1 MVSVDPITI
10 ISTLTGFNLTSHRY
24 APLNIR
30 KALLPKLS
38 SLLKNAFNRNAQAIC
53 PNLLPFLS
61 KITPA
66 SLQDLDIYEFYQRFF
81 DDLKTAIVGPHDP
94 PLSKSDISVIHN
106 AYFECLRFMLQ
117 QINNNT
123 ERKEEVEL
131 FAFGLLEQQLL
142 EPIGNLLRSDN
153 AHVKYFFQHSSALV
167 AFWDR
172 QCNNDTEKAS
182 CTLYVKL
189 LNKFWT
195 RIFQLVTQDLAVED
209 VNEQL
214 LSHVILL
221 VQDLHVANPS
231 LETQSVKF
239 IEDDEAKAASEQ
251 SSQHST
257 PTRKAHDAA
266 AFIQKELKQLVVK
279 LVRICLEKANN
290 GNKSTRYISQVRTLT
305 KMFTDAEFY
314 KSLTDL
320 GQLHATLDK
329 FVALLGQLND
339 ETCESV
345 VEILFEI
352 LALLEPAQRFEY
364 IAETLL
370 KVSAK

>member
-1 MVSVDPITI
+1 
-10 ISTLTGFNLTSHRY
+10 
-24 APLNIR
+24 
-30 KALLPKLS
+30 
-38 SLLKNAFNRNAQAIC
+38 
-53 PNLLPFLS
+53 
-61 KITPA
+61 
-66 SLQDLDIYEFYQRFF
+66 
-81 DDLKTAIVGPHDP
+81 
-94 PLSKSDISVIHN
+94 
-106 AYFECLRFMLQ
+106 MLQ
-117 QINNNT
+117 QINNNAQ
-123 ERKEEVEL
+123 RKEQVEQ

-142 EPIGNLLRSDN
+142 EPIGFLLRSES

-172 QCNNDTEKAS
+172 QCNNATDKTS
-182 CTLYVKL
+182 YTLYVKL

-195 RIFQLVTQDLAVED
+195 RIFELVTQDLAVED

-239 IEDDEAKAASEQ
+239 VEEEEKKSTCEM

-290 GNKSTRYISQVRTLT
+290 SSKSARYISQVRTLT

-320 GQLHATLDK
+320 GKLHATLDK
-329 FVALLGQLND
+329 FVALLGQLSD
-339 ETCESV
+339 DACESV
-345 VEILFEI
+345 VDILFEI

-364 IAETLL
+364 IANTLL
-370 KVSAK
+370 KVSGQ